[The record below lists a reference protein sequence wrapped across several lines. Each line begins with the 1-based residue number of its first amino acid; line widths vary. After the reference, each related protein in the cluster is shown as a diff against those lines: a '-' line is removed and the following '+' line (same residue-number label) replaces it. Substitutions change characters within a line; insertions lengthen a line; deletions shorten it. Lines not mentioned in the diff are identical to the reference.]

1 MSTHYRVNADAV
13 NCCIMLSCYAHK
25 SFNDLIKHTI
35 NYNVI
40 YLAEEKKNIVSVTIC
55 FQIII
60 IYAQSV
66 HSGLDV
72 TSWLI
77 ETLTIN

>member
-1 MSTHYRVNADAV
+1 
-13 NCCIMLSCYAHK
+13 
-25 SFNDLIKHTI
+25 
-35 NYNVI
+35 VI

-77 ETLTIN
+77 ETLTINWSNSTALIHGLDVGLFWAHHSSILLSAILA